1 MRRLATSAPSD
12 PVEIV
17 AVRLALARLPRSDR
31 EVLLLSEWE
40 DLSAKEIAQVLGCSV
55 SAASVRLHRA
65 RRRIKVLLATHG
77 ASSLSTEVE
86 VYDS

>member
-1 MRRLATSAPSD
+1 M
-12 PVEIV
+12 
-17 AVRLALARLPRSDR
+17 
-31 EVLLLSEWE
+31 LSEWE